1 MVTIFVREINSYFS
15 SLLGYIN
22 VIVFLVSLGLFIWVF
37 PDTSIME
44 YGYATLE
51 PLFIISPWVFLFL
64 IPAVTMRSFAEEKH
78 TGTIELL
85 VTKPISDLRIIL
97 GKYFASLFLVLFSLA
112 PTLVYFFS
120 ISKLGYPPGNID
132 AGATWGSYI
141 GLFLVGASFVS
152 IGIFSS
158 SLTSNQIVSFILALF
173 LCFVF
178 YSGFD
183 YISELPVFI
192 GKIDDIILLIGIN
205 SHYNSMSR
213 GVIDTRDVV
222 YFISFI
228 SIFILLTKIVLE
240 SRKW

>member
-152 IGIFSS
+152 IGKFSS